1 MVINIRMG
9 RSNTV
14 HIASPMN
21 LVRGQMYTICGRSG
35 EGTVTDEPITCE
47 DCERLKKRTEG

>member
-1 MVINIRMG
+1 MVINIRIG

-47 DCERLKKRTEG
+47 NCERLRKRTEG